1 MHEFLLEKLKATYDE
16 SKINEIIKGLNLTKK
31 TSFRVNTIKSS
42 VEEVEKV
49 LNENG
54 ITYEKFKGIDYIFLL
69 APNSE
74 DLLSKLDIYKDGKIY
89 IQSISSMLP
98 VYVLDPRENEN
109 ILDMCAAPGGKTTLI
124 SAFSNNKSNV
134 TAVELHKDRFERLKY
149 NVNLQG
155 ANAYLLNINAIDLD
169 NNLKFDKILLD
180 APCSGSGI
188 LNINDDR
195 YKTYFTSALIE
206 KCVKTQKKL
215 ITKAS
220 KILKKA
226 GILVYST
233 CSLLKEENENIIDF
247 ALANGFKVDE
257 EFFEDKAK
265 NIGIDNLEKCILI
278 EKNYMKIYPSE
289 TYEGFFV
296 TRFIK
301 N

>member
-1 MHEFLLEKLKATYDE
+1 MHEFLLEKLKTTYDE
-16 SKINEIIKGLNLTKK
+16 SKINEIIKGLSLTKK

-42 VEEVEKV
+42 VEEVERV
-49 LNENG
+49 LNESG
-54 ITYEKFKGIDYIFLL
+54 IPYEKFKGIDYVFLL
-69 APNSE
+69 VPNSE

-98 VYVLDPRENEN
+98 VYVLDPKENEN

-206 KCVKTQKKL
+206 KCVKAQKKL

-265 NIGIDNLEKCILI
+265 NIGIDSLEKCILI

>member
-1 MHEFLLEKLKATYDE
+1 MHEFLLEKLKTTYDE

-42 VEEVEKV
+42 VEEVERV
-49 LNENG
+49 LNESG
-54 ITYEKFKGIDYIFLL
+54 ITYEKFKGIDYVILL

-98 VYVLDPRENEN
+98 VYVLDPKENEN

-155 ANAYLLNINAIDLD
+155 ANAFLLNTNAIDLD

-265 NIGIDNLEKCILI
+265 NIGIDSLEKCILI

>member
-1 MHEFLLEKLKATYDE
+1 MHEFLKEKLKATYDE
-16 SKINEIIKGLNLTKK
+16 SKINEIIEGLNLTKK

-49 LNENG
+49 LNEND

-98 VYVLDPRENEN
+98 VYVLDPKENEN

-149 NVNLQG
+149 NVSLQG

-220 KILKKA
+220 KILKKT

-233 CSLLKEENENIIDF
+233 CSLLKEENENMIDF
-247 ALANGFKVDE
+247 ALANGLKVDE
-257 EFFEDKAK
+257 EFFESKAK
-265 NIGIDNLEKCILI
+265 NIGIDNLKNYVLI
-278 EKNYMKIYPSE
+278 EKNYIKIYPSE